1 MINLEDTIVACATP
15 PGSGAISSIRI
26 SGKDCSNLYKKISGK
41 TMAHKEI
48 HISEI
53 ELSSGIKE
61 KCVLTSFLSPNS
73 YTGEDTIEISCHGNP
88 LIVELLITK
97 LKTLDCRDAQPG
109 EFTMRSYLNGKVSLI
124 EAEAI
129 SDLISARSIENIKA
143 VNKSLAGSFEKKID
157 ELIFDLK
164 SMRAQVEGEIDFND
178 QDTNID
184 LSEINTNLDS
194 FRIII
199 EDFINITSDAVL
211 MNEGIKT
218 IITGPENVG
227 KSTLMNVFTK
237 KKTSIVSEI
246 AGTTRD
252 LVTKSVKIHGLVF
265 DLMDSAGLSSR
276 AKDKIEEI
284 GTNLAK
290 NALEEADLIIEVVD
304 HNNPNYEM
312 TYPKGKKV
320 VKVLNKSD
328 LAGDEK
334 TKRIN
339 ISAKYEHNITKLENC
354 LVDAVFSSKNQ
365 VLGGFSARSRH
376 LNLLNSCNDE
386 ILRACSLCEE
396 FSIELCAEH
405 LKNASGYLGQIKS
418 PYSSDDL
425 LGEIFSSFCIGK

>member
-1 MINLEDTIVACATP
+1 
-15 PGSGAISSIRI
+15 
-26 SGKDCSNLYKKISGK
+26 
-41 TMAHKEI
+41 
-48 HISEI
+48 
-53 ELSSGIKE
+53 
-61 KCVLTSFLSPNS
+61 
-73 YTGEDTIEISCHGNP
+73 
-88 LIVELLITK
+88 
-97 LKTLDCRDAQPG
+97 
-109 EFTMRSYLNGKVSLI
+109 MRSYLNGKVSLI

-157 ELIFDLK
+157 ELIFELK
-164 SMRAQVEGEIDFND
+164 SMRARVEGEIDFND

-184 LSEINTNLDS
+184 LSEIKANLDS
-194 FRIII
+194 FHIII
-199 EDFINITSDAVL
+199 EDFINTTSDAVL

-265 DLMDSAGLSSR
+265 DLIDSAGLSSR

>member
-1 MINLEDTIVACATP
+1 
-15 PGSGAISSIRI
+15 
-26 SGKDCSNLYKKISGK
+26 
-41 TMAHKEI
+41 
-48 HISEI
+48 
-53 ELSSGIKE
+53 
-61 KCVLTSFLSPNS
+61 
-73 YTGEDTIEISCHGNP
+73 
-88 LIVELLITK
+88 
-97 LKTLDCRDAQPG
+97 
-109 EFTMRSYLNGKVSLI
+109 
-124 EAEAI
+124 
-129 SDLISARSIENIKA
+129 
-143 VNKSLAGSFEKKID
+143 
-157 ELIFDLK
+157 
-164 SMRAQVEGEIDFND
+164 
-178 QDTNID
+178 
-184 LSEINTNLDS
+184 
-194 FRIII
+194 
-199 EDFINITSDAVL
+199 

-334 TKRIN
+334 TMRIN
-339 ISAKYEHNITKLENC
+339 ISA
-354 LVDAVFSSKNQ
+354 
-365 VLGGFSARSRH
+365 
-376 LNLLNSCNDE
+376 
-386 ILRACSLCEE
+386 
-396 FSIELCAEH
+396 
-405 LKNASGYLGQIKS
+405 
-418 PYSSDDL
+418 
-425 LGEIFSSFCIGK
+425 